1 MTSRTNYDDR
11 TARGSLDIGAMR
23 AGAWGLIASF
33 VTFAI
38 GVLVTIS
45 TTGDRAQAEQEA
57 ADRLGVALPDLPAVE
72 LARVSEQFPPT
83 DQDVV
88 NVLLLVL
95 ATVVFAVAI
104 ASARMG
110 WIATALATLTPL
122 GWTAYVLFGTTVTSG
137 AVPPES
143 SLELFDR
150 YALPA
155 MAVSSTAGCLALIAV
170 VLTMRSRGVVRR
182 SGIVI
187 LVLAALGAVASV
199 VLGVPPVLP
208 MLLGMILGITMLRV
222 KASQSA

>member
-1 MTSRTNYDDR
+1 MSTYTNHDR
-11 TARGSLDIGAMR
+11 TARRSLDIGAMR

-38 GVLVTIS
+38 GVSVTVA
-45 TTGDRAQAEQEA
+45 TTGDRATAEQAA
-57 ADRLGVALPDLPAVE
+57 ADRLEVGLADLPAAE
-72 LARVSEQFPPT
+72 LAKVAEQFPPT
-83 DQDVV
+83 GQDVA

-95 ATVVFAVAI
+95 ATVIFAVAI

-110 WIATALATLTPL
+110 WIATALATLTPV
-122 GWTAYVLFGTTVTSG
+122 GWTAYVLFGVTVTGG
-137 AVPPES
+137 AVPPDS
-143 SLELFDR
+143 TLELFDS

-182 SGIVI
+182 SGMVI
-187 LVLAALGAVASV
+187 MVLAALGAVAAG

-208 MLLGMILGITMLRV
+208 MLLGTVLGITMLRV
-222 KASQSA
+222 RTGQTA